1 MSYAF
6 DRRRMAPFAMTHA
19 GNGQAAV
26 SPGPRLPVRLSY
38 LARGGHLVEESLAMP
53 LLPAEQGICAVFA
66 RGTLIATPEGAT
78 AVEDLAPG
86 DAVMTRDAGA
96 QPLAWLGS
104 VTLRLRAG
112 ETAQPAGALRVVAGG
127 FGPLLPEPDLVLHES
142 AHILMPQ
149 AAEDGRRSSA
159 LIPLAELADDH
170 SVFRLRPPG
179 PIEFFNLAFET
190 HQIISANGL
199 ATESFHPARVLA
211 AAPGS
216 ARETLARLF
225 PYLEG
230 DLPRF
235 GRPCRSYRSS
245 AGSSAA

>member
-1 MSYAF
+1 MSHAF
-6 DRRRMAPFAMTHA
+6 DRRRMVPFSLHPAH
-19 GNGQAAV
+19 GPAAALPV
-26 SPGPRLPVRLSY
+26 PRLPVRLSY
-38 LARGGHLVEESLAMP
+38 LARRGHLVQESLAMP
-53 LLPAEQGICAVFA
+53 LLPAEQGICAAFA
-66 RGTLIATPEGAT
+66 RGTLIATPEGAI

-86 DAVMTRDAGA
+86 DAVLTRDTGA
-96 QPLAWLGS
+96 QPLAWVGS

-149 AAEDGRRSSA
+149 AAEEGRRGSA
-159 LIPLAELADDH
+159 LIPLADLADDH

-190 HQIISANGL
+190 HQIVCANGL
-199 ATESFHPARVLA
+199 AVESFHPARVLGT
-211 AAPGS
+211 APSS

-230 DLPRF
+230 DLVRF
-235 GRPCRSYRSS
+235 GRPCRPYRSS
-245 AGSSAA
+245 AGTSAA

>member
-6 DRRRMAPFAMTHA
+6 DRRRMAPYTTRPAS
-19 GNGQAAV
+19 GPAAV
-26 SPGPRLPVRLSY
+26 SPVPRLPVRLSY
-38 LARGGHLVEESLAMP
+38 TARRGHMVEESLAMP

-78 AVEDLAPG
+78 AVEDLVPG
-86 DAVMTRDAGA
+86 DAVLTRDTGV
-96 QPLAWLGS
+96 QPLAWIGS

-112 ETAQPAGALRVVAGG
+112 ETAQPAGALRVVSGG

-149 AAEDGRRSSA
+149 AAEDGRRGSV
-159 LIPLAELADDH
+159 LVPLADLADDH

-190 HQIISANGL
+190 HQIICANGL
-199 ATESFHPARVLA
+199 AVESFHPARVLG
-211 AAPGS
+211 AAPS
-216 ARETLARLF
+216 SSRETLARLF
-225 PYLEG
+225 PYLDG

-235 GRPCRSYRSS
+235 GRPCRPYRGS
-245 AGSSAA
+245 AGTSAA